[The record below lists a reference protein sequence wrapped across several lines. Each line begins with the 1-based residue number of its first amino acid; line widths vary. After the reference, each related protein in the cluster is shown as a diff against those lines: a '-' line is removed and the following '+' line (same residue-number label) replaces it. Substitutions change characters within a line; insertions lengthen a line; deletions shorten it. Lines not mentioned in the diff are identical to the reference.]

1 MSEEGV
7 DWIRGISYSILASII
22 GGASKL
28 SIRKSWL
35 ITAELK
41 QCVDSNPQNENADA
55 YDQTVTQRGNN
66 LHNADNDRMAPL
78 EVSRV
83 KPTTAM
89 KDSAE
94 EENDNYFCFNPLR
107 ESTPI
112 ISKEKTQHS
121 RNALAWILYLIG
133 MIGMTFLNPF
143 FCVLA
148 MKYANPSI
156 LAPFSVSTDN
166 NIITVLKLFFHLLRI
181 LTNRLGIDIGLGNL
195 IIRVHDW

>member
-1 MSEEGV
+1 MSDEGV

-41 QCVDSNPQNENADA
+41 QCAELNPQNENADA
-55 YDQTVTQRGNN
+55 YDQRVTQIDNN
-66 LHNADNDRMAPL
+66 LRHTDNDKMAPL
-78 EVSRV
+78 EVSAA
-83 KPTTAM
+83 KPTSAA
-89 KDSAE
+89 KDSTG
-94 EENDNYFCFNPLR
+94 EENDSYFCFNPLR

-112 ISKEKTQHS
+112 ISKGKTQHS
-121 RNALAWILYLIG
+121 QHALAWILYILG
-133 MIGMTFLNPF
+133 MIGMTFLNPA

-156 LAPFSVSTDN
+156 LAPFSVSTTIE
-166 NIITVLKLFFHLLRI
+166 NITLFK
-181 LTNRLGIDIGLGNL
+181 GYSL
-195 IIRVHDW
+195 IFFGFQLIN